1 MEERSIEVYYD
12 GACPVCVREATR
24 LARLDKHDRLAF
36 QDIAAAD
43 FDGSSLGIPAHL
55 FAQRL
60 HARLADGTVVHS
72 MEAFRHLYS
81 AVGFGAVV
89 WLTRIPGI
97 SQVLDAMYR
106 WYAGRRNRRAR
117 SCSDGCAR

>member
-1 MEERSIEVYYD
+1 MVERNIEVYYD
-12 GACPVCVREATR
+12 GACPVCVREA
-24 LARLDKHDRLAF
+24 ARLVRWDKHNRLAF
-36 QDIAAAD
+36 RDIAAAD
-43 FDGSSLGIPAHL
+43 FDGSGLGIASHL

-60 HARLADGTVVHS
+60 HARLPDGSVVHS
-72 MEAFRHLYS
+72 MEAFRHLYA

-106 WYAGRRNRRAR
+106 WYAARRNRRAS
-117 SCSDGCAR
+117 SCPDGCAR